1 MVLREREEGGKLMV
15 VQKIWLTLAVLL
27 PISVGIILIDEG
39 DSILSAIAITEI
51 LSFIM
56 MTIGIVIAA
65 IWSA

>member
-1 MVLREREEGGKLMV
+1 MV

-39 DSILSAIAITEI
+39 DSILSVIAITEI

-56 MTIGIVIAA
+56 MTIDIVIAA